1 MDPGELIA
9 LLSILLG
16 GAVVVVAFVGVWML
30 GREHGRKEAL
40 GERVVQTSVVEPLVD
55 ARLSRIERL
64 VEGTSVEV
72 ERIAEGQRFT
82 AKLLAS
88 RAETVEGRERAQR

>member
-16 GAVVVVAFVGVWML
+16 SAVVVVAFVGVWML

-40 GERVVQTSVVEPLVD
+40 GDRVVQTGVAETMVE

-82 AKLLAS
+82 AKLLTS
-88 RAETVEGRERAQR
+88 RTEV